1 MSANLPVGDFPTL
14 VSSASSC
21 AVYNGINDVANW
33 VPATWG
39 SDNSATWGT
48 PLPTSMETLRRVQSQ
63 QTVQHKKELGAVAD
77 KVVRRFARVIIVDPN
92 ENVPLEDAVLFNGDE
107 KLTDATDQELFFE
120 IDVKGLLDKHNEKRT
135 KIVDKSVKDRT
146 EYLPAARMRDLKM
159 VVINGATF

>member
-1 MSANLPVGDFPTL
+1 M
-14 VSSASSC
+14 
-21 AVYNGINDVANW
+21 
-33 VPATWG
+33 
-39 SDNSATWGT
+39 
-48 PLPTSMETLRRVQSQ
+48 
-63 QTVQHKKELGAVAD
+63 AD